1 MSTNNRDA
9 FAMFDRDSDG
19 VISADELEVMMAY
32 LGNKVT
38 PAEVGDIIAEA
49 GSRKANSITVAQFNK
64 LMDIHKNPAMR
75 ERIGSSNIEDDI
87 RLAFRLFDR
96 DGDGIISVKEMKKAL
111 KHFGISLT
119 ERETELVI
127 AEATMTSGEGEVDYE
142 IFKKVMMS
150 S

>member
-64 LMDIHKNPAMR
+64 LMDIQKNPAMR
-75 ERIGSSNIEDDI
+75 DRIGSSNIEDDI

-96 DGDGIISVKEMKKAL
+96 DGDGIISTKEMKKAL
-111 KHFGISLT
+111 KHFGIALT

-127 AEATMTSGEGEVDYE
+127 AEATITSGDRTVDYE
-142 IFKKVMMS
+142 IFKKVMLS